1 MEVNSHWLTVRF
13 LLPVILQLQQTFLHA
28 AEMTFNGNDAV
39 GLFKTECL
47 SISLEPSMA
56 ERLICCRCNLKKKAA
71 VTGPNTTFNISE
83 NGILIQQI
91 HVTI

>member
-1 MEVNSHWLTVRF
+1 MVMMPLVYLKRR
-13 LLPVILQLQQTFLHA
+13 LIDIIG
-28 AEMTFNGNDAV
+28 TFNGGTANFAADV
-39 GLFKTECL
+39 TL
-47 SISLEPSMA
+47 
-56 ERLICCRCNLKKKAA
+56 RRKAA